1 MRAAACTCGGLGER
15 GLRSESVGAH
25 VACVLGVPSMP
36 IAEILASSSAAAFSS
51 EIASLIA

>member
-1 MRAAACTCGGLGER
+1 
-15 GLRSESVGAH
+15 VGAH
-25 VACVLGVPSMP
+25 VASVLGVPSMP